1 MNEETT
7 HNMNDGR
14 SFEER
19 VMARFDALDASM
31 RDMDARLTAFEER
44 VNARLDAFE
53 ARLDK
58 MEARLDGMDARLTSL
73 EERVDQRLKET
84 RPIWEQVLVRLDGM
98 DARFDKFD
106 ARLAGVEKIL
116 GILNR
121 KFRVF
126 NEEILA
132 WQNQQ
137 EDLEERVGK
146 LESEQAK

>member
-1 MNEETT
+1 MNEEITQ
-7 HNMNDGR
+7 NMPDGR

-31 RDMDARLTAFEER
+31 REMRTSMQDLNTRLTA
-44 VNARLDAFE
+44 
-53 ARLDK
+53 
-58 MEARLDGMDARLTSL
+58 L

-106 ARLAGVEKIL
+106 ARLARVEKNLDYLRRKSRIYDEDIL
-116 GILNR
+116 T
-121 KFRVF
+121 
-126 NEEILA
+126 

-137 EDLEERVGK
+137 EDMEERVSK

>member
-7 HNMNDGR
+7 QNLNDGR

-19 VMARFDALDASM
+19 VMARFDALEAGM
-31 RDMDARLTAFEER
+31 RDMNTRLTA
-44 VNARLDAFE
+44 
-53 ARLDK
+53 
-58 MEARLDGMDARLTSL
+58 L

-106 ARLAGVEKIL
+106 RRLASVEKNVHYL
-116 GILNR
+116 KS

-126 NEEILA
+126 DEDILTLR
-132 WQNQQ
+132 NQQ
-137 EDLEERVGK
+137 EDLEERVSE

>member
-1 MNEETT
+1 MNEEITQ
-7 HNMNDGR
+7 NMSEGR

-19 VMARFDALDASM
+19 VMARFDALEAHLNS
-31 RDMDARLTAFEER
+31 
-44 VNARLDAFE
+44 RLDAFE

-58 MEARLDGMDARLTSL
+58 METRLNEMDARLTAL

-84 RPIWEQVLVRLDGM
+84 RPIWEQVLVRLNGM

-106 ARLAGVEKIL
+106 ARLARVEKNVHYL
-116 GILNR
+116 KS

-126 NEEILA
+126 DEDILTL
-132 WQNQQ
+132 QNQQ
-137 EDLEERVGK
+137 EDMEERISK

>member
-1 MNEETT
+1 MNEEPTQDLS
-7 HNMNDGR
+7 DGR

-31 RDMDARLTAFEER
+31 REMRTSMQDMNTRLTA
-44 VNARLDAFE
+44 
-53 ARLDK
+53 
-58 MEARLDGMDARLTSL
+58 L

-106 ARLAGVEKIL
+106 ARLARVEKNL
-116 GILNR
+116 DYLNR

-126 NEEILA
+126 NEEILT
-132 WQNQQ
+132 WQNRQ
-137 EDLEERVGK
+137 DDIEERVSK
-146 LESEQAK
+146 LESERAK

>member
-7 HNMNDGR
+7 RNMNDGR

-31 RDMDARLTAFEER
+31 QDMRTSMQDMNRRLTA
-44 VNARLDAFE
+44 
-53 ARLDK
+53 
-58 MEARLDGMDARLTSL
+58 L

-98 DARFDKFD
+98 DARFNKFD
-106 ARLAGVEKIL
+106 RRLASVEKNVHYL
-116 GILNR
+116 KS

-126 NEEILA
+126 DEDILTLR
-132 WQNQQ
+132 NQQ
-137 EDLEERVGK
+137 EDMEERVGE
-146 LESEQAK
+146 LESERAK

>member
-7 HNMNDGR
+7 QNLNDGP

-31 RDMDARLTAFEER
+31 RDMRT
-44 VNARLDAFE
+44 
-53 ARLDK
+53 
-58 MEARLDGMDARLTSL
+58 GMQDMNTRLTSL

-137 EDLEERVGK
+137 EDLEERVSK
-146 LESEQAK
+146 LESEHAK